1 MATNKGRNYS
11 RLTLKRLFAL
21 SGNQC
26 AFPGCDVMFLNWDD
40 ETNYS
45 NICHIEDANQDT
57 HKTDRFNSVM
67 SDKDRADYEN
77 LILLCPNHHI
87 TTNNVELYDV
97 KTLKKM
103 KKDHEL
109 VIRKR
114 IAGRNLISK
123 YPSAL
128 NIVIGLI
135 GQNLVSGA
143 KDDEP
148 ITAPDP
154 ELKIKFNRI
163 IEYKPIIDTYKVY
176 QGKLSK
182 IYQEIERQG
191 STRKEYILKNIN
203 TFYLREK
210 GKYNDLASIH
220 ANADNILRNVEKAL
234 WELIENSNNRD
245 EEMPFEVIQ
254 MGILIVMVDA
264 FMRCEILEEPIRND
278 S

>member
-1 MATNKGRNYS
+1 MATKQGRNYS
-11 RLTLKRLFAL
+11 RLTIKKLFAL
-21 SGNQC
+21 SGNYC
-26 AFPGCDVMFLNWDD
+26 AFPDCDIMFLNSDD
-40 ETNYS
+40 DTNYS

-57 HKTDRFNSVM
+57 HKADRFNSLM
-67 SDKDRADYEN
+67 SGKDRADYEN

-87 TTNNVELYDV
+87 ATNDVEKYDV
-97 KTLKKM
+97 KALKKM
-103 KKDHEL
+103 KRDHEII
-109 VIRKR
+109 IRKR
-114 IAGRNLISK
+114 LAGKNLISK

-128 NIVIGLI
+128 NTIISLI

-143 KDDEP
+143 IDDEP

-154 ELKIKFNRI
+154 ELKIKFNNI
-163 IEYKPIIDTYKVY
+163 IEYRPIIDTYKVY

-182 IYQEIERQG
+182 VYQEIEHQG

-203 TFYLREK
+203 TLYLREK
-210 GKYNDLASIH
+210 GKYSDLSEIQ

-234 WELIENSNNRD
+234 WDLIENSSNRD
-245 EEMPFEVIQ
+245 EEMPFEAIQ
-254 MGILIVMVDA
+254 MGVLIVMVDA

>member
-1 MATNKGRNYS
+1 MATNQGRSYS
-11 RLTLKRLFAL
+11 RLTIKKLYAL
-21 SGNQC
+21 SGNHC
-26 AFPGCDVMFLNWDD
+26 AFPDCDVMFLNSDD
-40 ETNYS
+40 DTNYS

-57 HKTDRFNSVM
+57 HKADRFNSAM

-87 TTNNVELYDV
+87 ATNDVGLYDL
-97 KTLKKM
+97 KALKKI
-103 KKDHEL
+103 KRDHEII
-109 VIRKR
+109 IRKR
-114 IAGRNLISK
+114 IAGKNLISK

-128 NIVIGLI
+128 NTIISLI

-154 ELKIKFNRI
+154 ELKIKFNNI
-163 IEYKPIIDTYKVY
+163 IEYKPIIETYKVY

-182 IYQEIERQG
+182 IYKEIESQG
-191 STRKEYILKNIN
+191 STRKEYILKNVN
-203 TFYLREK
+203 TLYLREK
-210 GKYNDLASIH
+210 DKYSDLSEIQ

-234 WELIENSNNRD
+234 WDLIENSSNRD
-245 EEMPFEVIQ
+245 EEMPFEAIQ
-254 MGILIVMVDA
+254 MGVLIVMVDA

>member
-26 AFPGCDVMFLNWDD
+26 AFPGCDIMFLNSDD
-40 ETNYS
+40 DTNYS

-57 HKTDRFNSVM
+57 HKADRFNSLM

-87 TTNNVELYDV
+87 TTNNVSLYDV
-97 KTLKKM
+97 QELKKM
-103 KKDHEL
+103 KRNHE
-109 VIRKR
+109 IIICKR
-114 IAGRNLISK
+114 IAGKNLISK

-128 NIVIGLI
+128 NTVISLI
-135 GQNLVSGA
+135 GQNLVSGS

-154 ELKIKFNRI
+154 ELKIKFNNI

-182 IYQEIERQG
+182 IYQEIENQG

-203 TFYLREK
+203 TLYLREK
-210 GKYNDLASIH
+210 GKYPDLFSIQ
-220 ANADNILRNVEKAL
+220 ANADNILRDVEKGL
-234 WELIENSNNRD
+234 WKLIENSSNRD
-245 EEMPFEVIQ
+245 EKMPFEAIQ
-254 MGILIVMVDA
+254 MGVLIVMVDA
-264 FMRCEILEEPIRND
+264 FMRCEILEEELSND

>member
-1 MATNKGRNYS
+1 MAINKGRNYS
-11 RLTLKRLFAL
+11 RPTLKRLFAL

-26 AFPGCDVMFLNWDD
+26 SFPGCEVMFLNSDD

-57 HKTDRFNSVM
+57 HKADRFNSLM

-87 TTNNVELYDV
+87 TTNDVGLYDV
-97 KTLKKM
+97 KALKKM
-103 KKDHEL
+103 KRDHEII
-109 VIRKR
+109 IRKC
-114 IAGRNLISK
+114 IAGENLISK

-128 NIVIGLI
+128 NIVISLI

-143 KDDEP
+143 KDDEL

-154 ELKIKFNRI
+154 EFKIKFNNV
-163 IEYKPIIDTYKVY
+163 IEYKPIIDAYKVY

-182 IYQEIERQG
+182 IYLEIENQG
-191 STRKEYILKNIN
+191 STRKEFILKNIN
-203 TFYLREK
+203 TLYLREK
-210 GKYNDLASIH
+210 GKYPDLASIK
-220 ANADNILRNVEKAL
+220 ANADDILRNVEKAL
-234 WELIENSNNRD
+234 WELIENSSNRD
-245 EEMPFEVIQ
+245 EKMPFEAIQ
-254 MGILIVMVDA
+254 MGVLIVMVDA
-264 FMRCEILEEPIRND
+264 FMRCEILEEPVSND

>member
-1 MATNKGRNYS
+1 MASNQGRGYS
-11 RLTLKRLFAL
+11 RLTLKKLFAL

-26 AFPGCDVMFLNWDD
+26 AFPDCDVMFMNSDD
-40 ETNYS
+40 DTNYS

-57 HKTDRFNSVM
+57 HKADRFNSLL
-67 SDKDRADYEN
+67 SGQERADYEN

-87 TTNNVELYDV
+87 TTNDIGLYDV
-97 KTLKKM
+97 KALKSM
-103 KKDHEL
+103 KREHEII
-109 VIRKR
+109 IRKR
-114 IAGRNLISK
+114 IAGKNLISK

-128 NIVIGLI
+128 NTVISSI
-135 GQNLVSGA
+135 GQKLVAGVQ
-143 KDDEP
+143 DDEP
-148 ITAPDP
+148 ISAPDP
-154 ELKIKFNRI
+154 EKKIKFNNI

-203 TFYLREK
+203 TLYLREK
-210 GKYNDLASIH
+210 GKYSGLAEIQ

-234 WELIENSNNRD
+234 WDLIEHSNNRN
-245 EEMPFEVIQ
+245 EEMPFEAVQ
-254 MGILIVMVDA
+254 MGVLIVMVDA